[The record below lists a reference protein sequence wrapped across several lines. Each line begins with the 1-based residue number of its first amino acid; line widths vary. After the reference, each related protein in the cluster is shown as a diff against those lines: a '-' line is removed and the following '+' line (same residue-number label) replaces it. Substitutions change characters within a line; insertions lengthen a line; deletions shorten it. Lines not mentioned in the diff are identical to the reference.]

1 MVAVPAAPPRATSTT
16 ANALRYTLRRVGVS
30 VGTILICAVILGVLW
45 QVAVSTSPVSS
56 FIAKG
61 PIDVLNWFTQDGL
74 DGTAAEHRAKI
85 FGLLWVTLGHAAIGF
100 VVGVVLSVAIAIGF
114 FLFSPVEAMFMP
126 IALLL
131 RTVPLLAMAPV
142 IYLIFGDGIVTAA
155 LIGTI
160 VVLFPILVNVTV
172 GLRSANR
179 QSIDLIH
186 VNGGGRFTVLTK
198 VAIPTALPHFFA
210 SMRIAV
216 PGAITGAMLYE
227 WLFTF
232 QGMGAAVQSAKAQS
246 DYPLIWA
253 VTVFVTV
260 VSILLYTVATFVE
273 AAVLSEWGPDAGKA
287 VGR

>member
-1 MVAVPAAPPRATSTT
+1 MVAVPAVRPRAAAST
-16 ANALRYTLRRVGVS
+16 NALRYTLRRIGTS
-30 VGTILICAVILGVLW
+30 VGTILVCVVILAVLW
-45 QVAVSTSPVSS
+45 QIAVSTSPISS

-61 PIDVLNWFTQDGL
+61 PLDVLGYFTQDSIT
-74 DGTAAEHRAKI
+74 GTAAEHRATI
-85 FGLLWVTLGHAAIGF
+85 FALLGVTLGHAAIGF
-100 VVGVVLSVAIAIGF
+100 VVGVVLSVLIAIAF
-114 FLFSPVEAMFMP
+114 FLFAPIEAMFMP

-142 IYLIFGDGIVTAA
+142 IYLVFGDGLLTAA

-186 VNGGGRFTVLTK
+186 VNGGGRFSVLTK

-232 QGMGAAVQSAKAQS
+232 QGMGAAVQTAKAQF
-246 DYPLIWA
+246 DYPQIWA
-253 VTVFVTV
+253 VTVFVTIV
-260 VSILLYTVATFVE
+260 AILLYTVATFVE
-273 AAVLSEWGPDAGKA
+273 AAVLAEWGPDAGRA
-287 VGR
+287 GGR

>member
-1 MVAVPAAPPRATSTT
+1 MVAVPAAPPRPSSTT
-16 ANALRYTLRRVGVS
+16 ANALRYTLRRVGIS

-45 QVAVSTSPVSS
+45 QIAVSTSPISS

-61 PIDVLNWFTQDGL
+61 PIDVLRWFTQDGL

-85 FGLLWVTLGHAAIGF
+85 LGLLGVTLGHAAIGF
-100 VVGVVLSVAIAIGF
+100 VVGVVLSVTIAIAF

-142 IYLIFGDGIVTAA
+142 IYLIFGDGVVTAA

-179 QSIDLIH
+179 QSIDLIR

-260 VSILLYTVATFVE
+260 VSILLYTIATFVE

>member
-1 MVAVPAAPPRATSTT
+1 V
-16 ANALRYTLRRVGVS
+16 
-30 VGTILICAVILGVLW
+30 
-45 QVAVSTSPVSS
+45 
-56 FIAKG
+56 KG
-61 PIDVLNWFTQDGL
+61 PLDVWSYFFQDGIT
-74 DGTAAEHRAKI
+74 GTAAEHRANI
-85 FGLLWVTLGHAAIGF
+85 LALTGVTLGHAAIGF
-100 VVGVVLSVAIAIGF
+100 IVGVVLSVLIAIAF
-114 FLFSPVEAMFMP
+114 FLFGPVEAMFMP

-142 IYLIFGDGIVTAA
+142 IYLIFGNGIVTAA

-186 VNGGGRFTVLTK
+186 VNGGGRFAVLTK

-232 QGMGAAVQSAKAQS
+232 EGMGAAVQSAKAQS

-260 VSILLYTVATFVE
+260 ISILLYTVATFVE

-287 VGR
+287 AGR